1 MAKLDEITSR
11 VSQRGSVVV
20 PKTVR
25 QILHIKD
32 GDVLVWSFEF
42 PSKDKVVVRKK
53 HGN

>member
-1 MAKLDEITSR
+1 MTEIMSK

-25 QILHIKD
+25 QILGIKD

-42 PSKDKVVVRKK
+42 PSKETVVVRKK
-53 HGN
+53 K